1 MEDPFFVVKDEVFKA
16 LNKTRGLYIRWRE
29 LSDAHSG
36 GSTAEADWTTTEL
49 KNSLRSI
56 EWDLEDLED
65 TISIV
70 EKNPSKFKIDNRELS
85 SRRHFIDATRDEVK
99 SMKDRMS
106 ISRNRD
112 QDITARQPLLDN
124 DVEASPQCNKNYIN
138 NNSII
143 SNGVAVL
150 NATGCPVGGLN
161 NNSLSCNLNNNSQA
175 NNLNLAETGK
185 HLISSAGAAMAS
197 RHSGAKYSKLE
208 NNLDDSP
215 SHYVPSSSGG
225 AILDSSSSRFVEDTL
240 ATQHHI
246 LVGQDEQ
253 LDIISDSIG
262 TLKTV
267 SRQIGIELDEQAVML
282 DEFGNE
288 LEQTDSKLDA
298 TMKKVAKVLHMTN
311 DRRQWTAIVVLSI
324 ALVVV
329 IIIYIIL

>member
-29 LSDAHSG
+29 LNDAHSG

-70 EKNPSKFKIDNRELS
+70 EKNPGKFKIDNRELS

-124 DVEASPQCNKNYIN
+124 AESSSPCNKNYIN
-138 NNSII
+138 NNCII
-143 SNGVAVL
+143 SNGIAVSSG
-150 NATGCPVGGLN
+150 TPIGGGILN
-161 NNSLSCNLNNNSQA
+161 NNSLSCNLNNNSQV

-215 SHYVPSSSGG
+215 SHYVPSSSSN
-225 AILDSSSSRFVEDTL
+225 AVLDANSSRFVEDTL
-240 ATQHHI
+240 ATQHRI

-311 DRRQWTAIVVLSI
+311 DRRQWMAIVVLSL
-324 ALVVV
+324 ALLVV